1 MFRAISLSLFIFFA
15 ATLAHTQDAN
25 DTQPTPLPTAAPSST
40 PEIIRQPFGSVFTRP
55 APSKNGVLVV
65 ITFRPNVDPAT
76 VKIESARGQ
85 LIPLNQAAGKALDT
99 SVAASLT
106 SAKPCPANTGALCI
120 SVPFGDPGD
129 GSFWLPKNWKSFDL
143 TLDYQHQGKSDSLPA
158 FRVNSETTTI
168 PVKVDRKRLTWLGGT
183 ARGDDSAEVVLRSE
197 FDVRVAARIRKDG
210 RIIAEGT
217 ALLEKGQ
224 DTAFVLRQNDNTS
237 IGPDEQYDFELA
249 RIEPDLPVEFSL
261 DEPHRT
267 WQSPSQKSS
276 IFEVKNLGE
285 LRELNVVDRNQRTI
299 KVNLSSVAKRLEAR
313 YNDDSKATE
322 CEADEIVIGQYH
334 CPIKHEVL
342 NNGRLNRLY
351 LSGTSI
357 DDRDLKNRSPFA
369 FSYDTSFRLVG
380 GIRMT
385 ETNGDLTI
393 IVKLDKKPNPLGV
406 GLTIQPMIVDDSQ
419 GLVPQG
425 GRINIEPSNCP
436 NEECRFVINRP
447 GDINQL
453 ISGFV
458 ENPKIRRALL
468 VSVVVGPRTRNG
480 MDFTAPP
487 IGQIT
492 FDTNS
497 ANARLV
503 AQLKTPA
510 IEAEIRQYVERTRFD
525 TPPEKLFSD
534 VKSILKLSGDPT
546 DKETEA
552 INFIVN
558 TIQSKPGKKDK
569 VWSIVRFIGQTALAY
584 FGVPIKLPSTP

>member
-1 MFRAISLSLFIFFA
+1 
-15 ATLAHTQDAN
+15 
-25 DTQPTPLPTAAPSST
+25 
-40 PEIIRQPFGSVFTRP
+40 
-55 APSKNGVLVV
+55 
-65 ITFRPNVDPAT
+65 
-76 VKIESARGQ
+76 
-85 LIPLNQAAGKALDT
+85 
-99 SVAASLT
+99 
-106 SAKPCPANTGALCI
+106 
-120 SVPFGDPGD
+120 
-129 GSFWLPKNWKSFDL
+129 
-143 TLDYQHQGKSDSLPA
+143 
-158 FRVNSETTTI
+158 
-168 PVKVDRKRLTWLGGT
+168 
-183 ARGDDSAEVVLRSE
+183 
-197 FDVRVAARIRKDG
+197 
-210 RIIAEGT
+210 
-217 ALLEKGQ
+217 
-224 DTAFVLRQNDNTS
+224 
-237 IGPDEQYDFELA
+237 
-249 RIEPDLPVEFSL
+249 
-261 DEPHRT
+261 
-267 WQSPSQKSS
+267 
-276 IFEVKNLGE
+276 
-285 LRELNVVDRNQRTI
+285 
-299 KVNLSSVAKRLEAR
+299 
-313 YNDDSKATE
+313 
-322 CEADEIVIGQYH
+322 
-334 CPIKHEVL
+334 
-342 NNGRLNRLY
+342 
-351 LSGTSI
+351 
-357 DDRDLKNRSPFA
+357 
-369 FSYDTSFRLVG
+369 
-380 GIRMT
+380 MT